1 VLVEGTSESP
11 FLQDRFFLS
20 LGSYY
25 VATNLKVELNGTAT
39 NSQQSASVSHDF
51 NRNVNFNLFR
61 ADGLW
66 RITPRHHLRLTYFG
80 NRATRTRT
88 LDRELAWGDYTFQA
102 NATLNAHTTLG
113 IYELSYEY
121 AFLRR
126 PNFEL
131 GVGAGVHTMDISIK
145 LSGQATLTDQN
156 GNTSAASFS
165 TANSHLPAP
174 LPVLGLHATWAVTPK
189 ILIEPSVQVL
199 KVNFDGF
206 SGHWTDLRLAAN
218 WMFSR
223 HFGLGAGY
231 DYFHVNVD
239 VNKPK
244 FNGTLTTGYSGVQ
257 AMLVGSW

>member
-1 VLVEGTSESP
+1 M
-11 FLQDRFFLS
+11 
-20 LGSYY
+20 
-25 VATNLKVELNGTAT
+25 AHHA
-39 NSQQSASVSHDF
+39 
-51 NRNVNFNLFR
+51 
-61 ADGLW
+61 
-66 RITPRHHLRLTYFG
+66 HLRLTYFG
-80 NRATRTRT
+80 NRVTRTRT

-126 PNFEL
+126 PTFEL
-131 GVGAGVHTMDISIK
+131 GFGAGVHTMDISIK
-145 LSGQATLTDQN
+145 LSGQATVTDQN

-165 TANSHLPAP
+165 TSNSHLPAP

-189 ILIEPSVQVL
+189 ILIEPAVQVL

-223 HFGLGAGY
+223 HFGLGVGY
-231 DYFHVNVD
+231 DYFDVNVD
-239 VNKPK
+239 VHKPR
-244 FNGTLTTGYSGVQ
+244 FNGNLSTGYSGYQ
-257 AMLVGSW
+257 AMLVDSW